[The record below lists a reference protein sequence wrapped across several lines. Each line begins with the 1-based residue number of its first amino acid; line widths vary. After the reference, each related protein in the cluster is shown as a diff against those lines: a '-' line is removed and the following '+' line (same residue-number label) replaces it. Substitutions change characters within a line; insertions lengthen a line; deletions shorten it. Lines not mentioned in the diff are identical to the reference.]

1 MRKQEILTVYIM
13 TFMVQVSPML
23 GIGPDDIKLKE
34 LMKRLQ
40 GDVKEVIVATNSSLK
55 AKRQLCTSVS

>member
-1 MRKQEILTVYIM
+1 MRKQVNLTVYIM
-13 TFMVQVSPML
+13 YFMVRSPRCL

-40 GDVKEVIVATNSSLK
+40 GDVKEVIVATNSSLE
-55 AKRQLCTSVS
+55 RNDSYVTSVS